1 MSTLT
6 STNPGRG
13 YDVLGSVEMS
23 TESDIKQAVSHA
35 RKAAS
40 IWKETPLEK
49 RIEYVKKLSDVYKK
63 RSVEVATLQT
73 KEVGKPI
80 TQSLD
85 DVQGDIENIA
95 NKIDLARDCLAP
107 HMLDQTDGRKTMLY
121 YEPYGVA
128 AVITPWN
135 FPSSNFFIA
144 TLQLLLSGNTVV
156 FKHSEECP
164 LTGKLLADIM
174 QEVGFPDGVFTEIYG
189 AATIGDLLTDQD
201 IDLIHFTGSSKVG
214 RYLYEKAAKKFIPAL
229 LEMGGSSPG
238 IVLPD
243 ADIAHLCPHM
253 CDERFQMCG
262 QVCCAL
268 KRLIVHESLFDDV
281 VAKMKTQA
289 EALIVGDPLNEKTDI
304 GPLVAKRQLDMLIEQ
319 VEDAKEKGA
328 TVVTGGATP
337 DGLEGA
343 YYLPTIL
350 TNVMPNMRVMKEEV
364 FGPVLPIVSFKTD
377 DEAVRMANST
387 QYGLSAFVYGKDAD
401 HARHIASRIDVGQVS
416 INGASY
422 FSKHAPFGGY
432 KKSGMGRNDGA
443 FGFYEVTQKKVIAEP
458 V

>member
-13 YDVLGSVEMS
+13 YRVLGSVRIS
-23 TESDIKQAVSHA
+23 SESDIKQAVGQA
-35 RKAAS
+35 RKAAPL
-40 IWKETPLEK
+40 WKETPLEK
-49 RIEYVKKLSDVYKK
+49 RIEYVQKLSDVFKK
-63 RSVEVATLQT
+63 RSREVAELQSN
-73 KEVGKPI
+73 EVGKPI

-85 DVQGDIENIA
+85 DVSGDIKNIA
-95 NKIDLARDCLAP
+95 NKIDLARDCLSP
-107 HMLDQTDGRKTMLY
+107 LLLDQTDGRKTMLY

-144 TLQLLLSGNTVV
+144 TLQLLLAGNTIV

-174 QEVGFPDGVFTEIYG
+174 QEAGFPDGVFTELYG
-189 AATIGDLLTDQD
+189 AGAVGDLLTDQD

-214 RYLYEKAAKKFIPAL
+214 RYLYEKAAKKFIPVL

-243 ADIAHLCPHM
+243 ADIEHLCSHM
-253 CDERFQMCG
+253 CEERFLMCG

-268 KRLIVHESLFDDV
+268 KRLLVHESLFDDV
-281 VAKMKTQA
+281 VSLLKTQV
-289 EALIVGDPLNEKTDI
+289 EALVVGDPLDGKTDI
-304 GPLVAKRQLDMLIEQ
+304 GPLVAKRQLDLLIEQ
-319 VEDAKEKGA
+319 VQDAQGKGA
-328 TVVTGGATP
+328 TVVTGGTAP
-337 DGLEGA
+337 SGLEGA
-343 YYLPTIL
+343 YYLPTIM
-350 TNVMPNMRVMKEEV
+350 TNVSMDMRVMKEEV
-364 FGPVLPIVSFKTD
+364 FGPILPIISFKTD
-377 DEAVRMANST
+377 DEAVQIANST
-387 QYGLSAFVYGKDAD
+387 EYGLSAFVYGRAGD
-401 HARHIASRIDVGQVS
+401 HARHIASRIDAGQVS

-443 FGFYEVTQKKVIAEP
+443 LGFYEVTQEKVIAEP